1 VGVIVGAGGASSRA
15 GRARSVLPT
24 QTVAVIQ
31 RGDVDD
37 PPQAAVLAR
46 LLRLWGVVDG
56 LGLALITLARLAPPP
71 VGILVTVAVLVVAAV
86 VYVRIVHPVARRRPW
101 GLMSFLPVALR
112 LRFLGCVVPAVVV
125 WLWLFVG
132 DYAEVTG
139 RPGGLVLAAVVIAAG
154 TVVGAW
160 WASSGLDRR

>member
-1 VGVIVGAGGASSRA
+1 VDVIAGAGGASSRA
-15 GRARSVLPT
+15 DRARSVLPT
-24 QTVAVIQ
+24 QTVAVIK
-31 RGDVDD
+31 RPDVDD
-37 PPQAAVLAR
+37 PPPAAVLAR
-46 LLRLWGVVDG
+46 LLRLWGVVGG
-56 LGLALITLARLAPPP
+56 LGLALITLSRLAPPL
-71 VGILVTVAVLVVAAV
+71 VGILVVVGVLVGGAV
-86 VYVRIVHPVARRRPW
+86 VYVRILHPVARRRPW

-112 LRFLGCVVPAVVV
+112 LRVLGCAAPAVVV

-132 DYAEVTG
+132 DYAGAIG